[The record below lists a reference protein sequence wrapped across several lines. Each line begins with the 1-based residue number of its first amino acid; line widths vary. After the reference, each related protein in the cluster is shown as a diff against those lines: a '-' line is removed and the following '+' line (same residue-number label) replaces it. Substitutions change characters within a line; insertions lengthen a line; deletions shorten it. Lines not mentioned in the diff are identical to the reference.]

1 MQRLLVLTYTSLIAM
16 LLLALGVPLALSDT
30 MNRYHH
36 LAFERLN
43 DTARFAVQAAAVLE
57 SGQGTSTLAAALRQ
71 YDLRTGVAVV
81 LVDRRGAYILTSR
94 DARTMDADTW
104 HNDLVRARAGL
115 RSNALEYPYNI
126 DARPLV
132 IAEPVESG
140 GNVLGAV
147 ATISPT
153 DELRAHA
160 ARRVGLLAAVMLI
173 GMVGAYLVG
182 AALSQWIMRPVR
194 LLDQAAVAV
203 ASGRYD
209 VRGRQDTGPPEIRRL
224 VRAFNTMADRL
235 VSLLRA
241 QRRFVADA
249 SHQLRNPLAAL
260 RLRAESLEPYVT
272 DEGRSAWEGTVQ
284 EVKRLTGI
292 LDALLHLTGAQAREA
307 PLQPVDVVQVAR
319 ERVSAWR
326 SVADQHD
333 IDVRLSGSAAVAACP
348 ADIVDQI
355 LDVLLDNAV
364 AIAPPASTIQVWT
377 AQAADTVEVRVAD
390 QGPGMSPEDKARAC
404 DRFWRGPGADEREG
418 SGLGLAIA
426 RTLLDTVGG
435 SLTFRDVQP
444 AGLEVVVMLP
454 AWRLQPGG
462 ARAAVSA
469 PSAAN

>member
-16 LLLALGVPLALSDT
+16 LLLALGVPLAVSDT

-36 LAFERLN
+36 LAIARLN
-43 DTARFAVQAAAVLE
+43 DTARFAVQAAAALE
-57 SGQGTSTLAAALRQ
+57 SGQGLSTLAAALRQ
-71 YDLRTGVAVV
+71 YDARTGVAVV
-81 LVDRRGAYILTSR
+81 LVDRGGAYILTSR
-94 DARTMDADTW
+94 DAQAMDADAGRQ
-104 HNDLVRARAGL
+104 DLERARAGL
-115 RSNALEYPYNI
+115 RSDALEYPYNI

-160 ARRVGLLAAVMLI
+160 ARRVALLVAVMLVA
-173 GMVGAYLVG
+173 MVGAYLVG
-182 AALSQWIMRPVR
+182 AALTRWIMRPVR

-203 ASGRYD
+203 ASGRYE
-209 VRGRQDTGPPEIRRL
+209 VRGRQDIGPPEIRRL

-241 QRRFVADA
+241 QRTFVADA

-260 RLRAESLEPYVT
+260 RLRAESLEPYVA
-272 DEGRSAWEGTVQ
+272 DDGRPAWEATVQ
-284 EVKRLTGI
+284 EVKRLSAI
-292 LDALLHLTGAQAREA
+292 LDALLHLTGAQARQA
-307 PLQPVDVVQVAR
+307 PPQPVDVGKVAQ
-319 ERVSAWR
+319 ERVEAWR

-355 LDVLLDNAV
+355 LDILLDNAV
-364 AIAPPASTIQVWT
+364 SVAPPGSTIQVWT
-377 AQAADTVEVRVAD
+377 AYADDRVEVHVAD
-390 QGPGMSPEDKARAC
+390 QGPGMTPEDKSRAC
-404 DRFWRGPGADEREG
+404 DRFWRGPGSDEREG

-426 RTLLDTVGG
+426 CTLLDTVGG
-435 SLTFRDVQP
+435 SLTFRDVHP
-444 AGLEVVVMLP
+444 GGLEVVVMVP
-454 AWRLQPGG
+454 AWRSGPGLG
-462 ARAAVSA
+462 RPAVSP
-469 PSAAN
+469 PSART